1 MLIPARDNGV
11 SRHLLYD
18 APHQSVLIRLA
29 NALDKSGADMYL
41 MLTDVNAVYRNWG
54 KPSARAIRRASPDAL
69 EEFSFA
75 AGSMGPKVESA
86 CEFVRKTGG
95 VAAIGALEDAV
106 ALVHGEAGT
115 IITTK
120 VDRVEWGDNRE

>member
-1 MLIPARDNGV
+1 MV
-11 SRHLLYD
+11 SLATFSMMHRTSRYL
-18 APHQSVLIRLA
+18 SVLPTP
-29 NALDKSGADMYL
+29 LDKSGADMCL
-41 MLTDVNAVYRNWG
+41 VLTDVNAVYRDWG
-54 KPSARAIRRASPDAL
+54 KPSARAVRRASPHAL

-115 IITTK
+115 IITSK